1 MGDFTAGVLVS
12 LLVTA
17 ASASG
22 APVSCSREGVECE
35 VGEGNLIDAVM
46 HVMTVEECRQMCL
59 DQESCRFISY
69 FDDSSAPSPNL
80 CQLFSI
86 CDTTATCSG
95 CVTENMACYRSQLQ
109 TEFSQSRLKQAPASQ
124 CNVKYC
130 V

>member
-1 MGDFTAGVLVS
+1 MGGFTAGVLVS

-22 APVSCSREGVECE
+22 APVPCSREGVECE
-35 VGEGNLIDAVM
+35 VGEGNLIDAVI
-46 HVMTVEECRQMCL
+46 HVMTVEECRQLCL
-59 DQESCRFISY
+59 DQESCQFISY

-95 CVTENMACYRSQLQ
+95 CVTEIMACYRSQLQ

-124 CNVKYC
+124 CNC